1 METKAA
7 PELGSHVSR
16 RQRQDDEDRTAHDA
30 HRFLTLTSEGAGLS
44 RSRITDISQ
53 VQSRQTWRQITH
65 RHGTAV
71 CRPRCV
77 VRIQSN
83 RQCLS
88 TWNQGG
94 ELTKAGGAAGLVRSD
109 QVSEC
114 GLRFRTNDL
123 HGAGGRSISDQT
135 TQEAALGGMGI
146 WDPRTEA
153 RGEDEWK
160 LGAATRER
168 CRTCAGAALGSA
180 QEAVLF
186 FLDEQLI
193 SHDLLSNKQYFSLTL
208 NRSTVL
214 VMAYKPNQPKRTG
227 RKLPPMKALEATA
240 SARPLVLSDTA
251 SAP

>member
-1 METKAA
+1 METFCENCSSNKPLCARLGAMTHLSSQIGPILETKAA

-65 RHGTAV
+65 RHGTVV

-94 ELTKAGGAAGLVRSD
+94 ELTKAGGVAGLVRSD

-123 HGAGGRSISDQT
+123 HGAGGRSISDQM

-168 CRTCAGAALGSA
+168 CRTWAGAALGSA
-180 QEAVLF
+180 QEV
-186 FLDEQLI
+186 
-193 SHDLLSNKQYFSLTL
+193 DLLEDEAGADEGAEGDGERQ
-208 NRSTVL
+208 
-214 VMAYKPNQPKRTG
+214 
-227 RKLPPMKALEATA
+227 ALAALAT
-240 SARPLVLSDTA
+240 
-251 SAP
+251 